1 MYSTVYSAAIDG
13 MNAEL
18 IKAEADISN
27 GLPVFQMVGYLSSEV
42 KEAKERVRAAIKNS
56 GYSLEPKKLVVNLS
70 PASVRKRGAS
80 FDLAIAMAI
89 LNAYGIVDG
98 KKTEKVLF
106 LGELGLNGEVEPVSG
121 VLPIVIQ
128 AKEWGFIRCVV
139 PKENEQEGKRI
150 KGIEVVGVRN
160 LQEAIGE
167 MDGRIKKEKD
177 TNLSDWESTY
187 RTPGSYGRVR
197 VVSGKSEMVKRTE
210 GNKGISGKFVGEEQE
225 KLEVKTGEE
234 GQEETEGKVE
244 EKDFQ
249 DIQGQ
254 AVLKR
259 AAEIAVAGQHNLLMI
274 GPPGSGKTM
283 VAERIPGLFP
293 PLEEAEQ
300 IEVSGIYSV
309 LGMLNKDQPL
319 ITRRPFR
326 QVHHTVTKAALIG
339 GGLYPAPGEISLAHK
354 GVLMLDEMAEFQRTV
369 LEVLRQPLETQE
381 IQITRT
387 RGTYRFP
394 ADFLLVAASNPCPC
408 GLYPSKECKCTQKE
422 IHQYLG
428 KISPPLLSRIDLCVE
443 APKVTYQQLNQSK
456 KEERT
461 EEIRERI
468 LKVRKIQKIRYS
480 DRNYQ
485 VNGRLPGAEVKK
497 ICILDPEAEYIMEKA
512 YDRWNMSARTCH
524 KVLKVARTIADMAGE
539 ERIKAEHLSEALGY
553 RVMEQG
559 EYRI

>member
-1 MYSTVYSAAIDG
+1 MQIKCEHSQRKTENVTQRKDLLKSKKGEMCLYSTVYSAAIDG

-128 AKEWGFIRCVV
+128 AKEWGFVRCVV

-150 KGIEVVGVRN
+150 KGIEVVGVWN
-160 LQEAIGE
+160 LQEAIG
-167 MDGRIKKEKD
+167 
-177 TNLSDWESTY
+177 
-187 RTPGSYGRVR
+187 V
-197 VVSGKSEMVKRTE
+197 
-210 GNKGISGKFVGEEQE
+210 ISGEFGGEEQE

-254 AVLKR
+254 VVLKR

-293 PLEEAEQ
+293 PLEEVEQ
-300 IEVSGIYSV
+300 IEISRIYSV
-309 LGMLNKDQPL
+309 LGMLNEEQPL

-354 GVLMLDEMAEFQRTV
+354 GVLMLDEMAEFQRPV

-428 KISPPLLSRIDLCVE
+428 KISTPLLSRIDLCVE

-461 EEIRERI
+461 EKIRERI

-480 DRNYQ
+480 GRNYQ

>member
-128 AKEWGFIRCVV
+128 AKEWGFVRCVV

-160 LQEAIGE
+160 LQEAIG
-167 MDGRIKKEKD
+167 
-177 TNLSDWESTY
+177 
-187 RTPGSYGRVR
+187 V
-197 VVSGKSEMVKRTE
+197 
-210 GNKGISGKFVGEEQE
+210 ISGEFGGEEQE

-300 IEVSGIYSV
+300 IEISRIYSV
-309 LGMLNKDQPL
+309 LGMLNEEQPL

-354 GVLMLDEMAEFQRTV
+354 GVLMLDEMAEFQRPV

>member
-1 MYSTVYSAAIDG
+1 MQIKREHSQRKTENVTQRKDLLKSKKGEMCLYSTVYSAAIDG

-128 AKEWGFIRCVV
+128 AKEWGFVRCVV

-160 LQEAIGE
+160 LQEAIG
-167 MDGRIKKEKD
+167 
-177 TNLSDWESTY
+177 
-187 RTPGSYGRVR
+187 V
-197 VVSGKSEMVKRTE
+197 
-210 GNKGISGKFVGEEQE
+210 ISGEFGGEEQE

-300 IEVSGIYSV
+300 IEISRIYSV
-309 LGMLNKDQPL
+309 LGMLNEEQPL

-354 GVLMLDEMAEFQRTV
+354 GVLMLDEMAEFQRPV

>member
-1 MYSTVYSAAIDG
+1 MQIKCEHSQRKTENVTQRKDLLKSKKGEMCLYSTVYSAAIDG

-128 AKEWGFIRCVV
+128 AKEWGFVRCVV

-150 KGIEVVGVRN
+150 KGIEVVGVWN
-160 LQEAIGE
+160 LQEAIG
-167 MDGRIKKEKD
+167 
-177 TNLSDWESTY
+177 
-187 RTPGSYGRVR
+187 V
-197 VVSGKSEMVKRTE
+197 
-210 GNKGISGKFVGEEQE
+210 ISGEFGGEEQE

-234 GQEETEGKVE
+234 GQEENEGKVE

-300 IEVSGIYSV
+300 IEISRIYSV
-309 LGMLNKDQPL
+309 LGMLNEEQPL

-354 GVLMLDEMAEFQRTV
+354 GVLMLDEMAEFQRPV

-428 KISPPLLSRIDLCVE
+428 KISTPLLSRIDLCVE

-461 EEIRERI
+461 EKIRERI

-480 DRNYQ
+480 GRNYQ

>member
-1 MYSTVYSAAIDG
+1 MQIKCEHSQRKTENVTQRKDLLKSKKGEMCLYSTVYSAAIDG

-128 AKEWGFIRCVV
+128 AKEWGFVRCVV

-150 KGIEVVGVRN
+150 KGIEVVGVWN
-160 LQEAIGE
+160 LQEAIGVIAGE
-167 MDGRIKKEKD
+167 FG
-177 TNLSDWESTY
+177 
-187 RTPGSYGRVR
+187 
-197 VVSGKSEMVKRTE
+197 
-210 GNKGISGKFVGEEQE
+210 GEEQE

-300 IEVSGIYSV
+300 IEISRIYSV
-309 LGMLNKDQPL
+309 LGMLNEEQPL

-354 GVLMLDEMAEFQRTV
+354 GVLMLDEMAEFQRPV

>member
-128 AKEWGFIRCVV
+128 AKEWGFVRCVV

-160 LQEAIGE
+160 LQEAIGVIAGE
-167 MDGRIKKEKD
+167 FG
-177 TNLSDWESTY
+177 
-187 RTPGSYGRVR
+187 
-197 VVSGKSEMVKRTE
+197 
-210 GNKGISGKFVGEEQE
+210 GEEQE

-300 IEVSGIYSV
+300 IEISRIYSV
-309 LGMLNKDQPL
+309 LGMLNEEQPL

-354 GVLMLDEMAEFQRTV
+354 GV
-369 LEVLRQPLETQE
+369 
-381 IQITRT
+381 
-387 RGTYRFP
+387 
-394 ADFLLVAASNPCPC
+394 
-408 GLYPSKECKCTQKE
+408 
-422 IHQYLG
+422 
-428 KISPPLLSRIDLCVE
+428 
-443 APKVTYQQLNQSK
+443 
-456 KEERT
+456 
-461 EEIRERI
+461 
-468 LKVRKIQKIRYS
+468 
-480 DRNYQ
+480 
-485 VNGRLPGAEVKK
+485 
-497 ICILDPEAEYIMEKA
+497 
-512 YDRWNMSARTCH
+512 
-524 KVLKVARTIADMAGE
+524 
-539 ERIKAEHLSEALGY
+539 
-553 RVMEQG
+553 
-559 EYRI
+559 

>member
-42 KEAKERVRAAIKNS
+42 KEAKERVRSAVKNS
-56 GYSLEPKKLVVNLS
+56 GYLLEPKKLVVNLS

-89 LNAYGIVDG
+89 LSAYGIVDG
-98 KKTEKVLF
+98 KKTEKTLF
-106 LGELGLNGEVEPVSG
+106 LGELGLNGEVEPVPG
-121 VLPIVIQ
+121 VLPIVIE
-128 AKEWGFIRCVV
+128 AKKWGFERCIV

-150 KGIEVVGVRN
+150 KEIEIVGVRN
-160 LQEAIGE
+160 LQDTIDVICGKITSEGEKNSDDTGKDRNSLDRGEAERKRNGCVQ
-167 MDGRIKKEKD
+167 IKPKSKA
-177 TNLSDWESTY
+177 TKQAKVN
-187 RTPGSYGRVR
+187 
-197 VVSGKSEMVKRTE
+197 SGKSNRKR
-210 GNKGISGKFVGEEQE
+210 
-225 KLEVKTGEE
+225 
-234 GQEETEGKVE
+234 QEEEKDWKE

-293 PLEEAEQ
+293 PLEEEEQ
-300 IEVSGIYSV
+300 IEISRIYSV
-309 LGMLNKDQPL
+309 LGMLNKEQPL
-319 ITRRPFR
+319 ITKRPFR

-339 GGLYPAPGEISLAHK
+339 GGLYPSPGEISLAHK
-354 GVLMLDEMAEFQRTV
+354 GVLMLDEMAEFQRPV

-387 RGTYRFP
+387 NGTYLFP
-394 ADFLLVAASNPCPC
+394 ADFLLIGASNPCPC
-408 GLYPSKECKCTQKE
+408 GLYPSRECRCTQKE

-428 KISPPLLSRIDLCVE
+428 RISPPLLSRIDLCVE
-443 APKVTYQQLNQSK
+443 APRVTYQQLNQSE
-456 KEERT
+456 KEEGT
-461 EEIRERI
+461 AEIRTRI
-468 LKVRKIQKIRYS
+468 LKVRKIQKERYEGQS
-480 DRNYQ
+480 YQ
-485 VNGRLPGAEVKK
+485 VNGRVPGAEVKK
-497 ICILDPEAEYIMEKA
+497 VCILEREAEYIMEKA

-539 ERIKAEHLSEALGY
+539 EKIKAEHLSEALGY

>member
-1 MYSTVYSAAIDG
+1 MQIKREHSQRKTENVTQRKDLLKSKKGEMCLYSTVYSAAIDG

-128 AKEWGFIRCVV
+128 AKEWGFVRCVV

-160 LQEAIGE
+160 LQEAIG
-167 MDGRIKKEKD
+167 
-177 TNLSDWESTY
+177 
-187 RTPGSYGRVR
+187 V
-197 VVSGKSEMVKRTE
+197 
-210 GNKGISGKFVGEEQE
+210 ISGEFGGEEQE

-234 GQEETEGKVE
+234 GQEENEGKVE

-300 IEVSGIYSV
+300 IEISRIYSV
-309 LGMLNKDQPL
+309 LGMLNEEQPL

-354 GVLMLDEMAEFQRTV
+354 GVLMLDEMAEFQRPV

>member
-1 MYSTVYSAAIDG
+1 MQIKREHSQRKTENVTQRKDLLKSKKGEMCLYSTVYSAAIDG

-128 AKEWGFIRCVV
+128 AKEWGFVRCVV

-160 LQEAIGE
+160 LQEAIG
-167 MDGRIKKEKD
+167 
-177 TNLSDWESTY
+177 
-187 RTPGSYGRVR
+187 V
-197 VVSGKSEMVKRTE
+197 
-210 GNKGISGKFVGEEQE
+210 ISGEFGGEEQE

-234 GQEETEGKVE
+234 GQEENEGKVE

-300 IEVSGIYSV
+300 IEISRIYSV
-309 LGMLNKDQPL
+309 LGMLNEEQPL

-354 GVLMLDEMAEFQRTV
+354 GVLMLDEMAEFQRPV

-461 EEIRERI
+461 EKIRERI

>member
-1 MYSTVYSAAIDG
+1 MQIKCEHSQRKTENVTQRKDLLKSKKGEMCLYSTVYSAAIDG

-106 LGELGLNGEVEPVSG
+106 LGELGLNGEVESVSG
-121 VLPIVIQ
+121 VLPIVIR
-128 AKEWGFIRCVV
+128 AKEWGFVRCVV

-160 LQEAIGE
+160 LQEAIG
-167 MDGRIKKEKD
+167 
-177 TNLSDWESTY
+177 
-187 RTPGSYGRVR
+187 V
-197 VVSGKSEMVKRTE
+197 
-210 GNKGISGKFVGEEQE
+210 ISGEFGGEEQE

-300 IEVSGIYSV
+300 IEISRIYSV
-309 LGMLNKDQPL
+309 LGMLNEEQPL

-354 GVLMLDEMAEFQRTV
+354 GVLMLDEMAEFQRPV

-461 EEIRERI
+461 EKIRERI

-480 DRNYQ
+480 GRNYQ

>member
-1 MYSTVYSAAIDG
+1 MQIKCEHSQRKTENVTQRKDLLKSKKGEMCLYSTVYSAAIDG

-128 AKEWGFIRCVV
+128 AKEWGFVRCVV

-150 KGIEVVGVRN
+150 KGIEVVGVWN
-160 LQEAIGE
+160 LQEAIG
-167 MDGRIKKEKD
+167 
-177 TNLSDWESTY
+177 
-187 RTPGSYGRVR
+187 V
-197 VVSGKSEMVKRTE
+197 
-210 GNKGISGKFVGEEQE
+210 ISGEFGGEEQE

-300 IEVSGIYSV
+300 IEISRIYSV
-309 LGMLNKDQPL
+309 LGMLNEEQPL

-354 GVLMLDEMAEFQRTV
+354 GVLMLDEMAEFQRPV

>member
-1 MYSTVYSAAIDG
+1 MQIKCEHSQRKTENVTQRKDLLKSKKGEMCLYSTVYSAAIDG

-128 AKEWGFIRCVV
+128 AKEWGFVRCVV

-150 KGIEVVGVRN
+150 KGIEVVGVWN
-160 LQEAIGE
+160 LQEAIG
-167 MDGRIKKEKD
+167 
-177 TNLSDWESTY
+177 
-187 RTPGSYGRVR
+187 V
-197 VVSGKSEMVKRTE
+197 
-210 GNKGISGKFVGEEQE
+210 ISGEFGGEEQE

-254 AVLKR
+254 VVLKR

-300 IEVSGIYSV
+300 IEISRIYSV
-309 LGMLNKDQPL
+309 LGMLNEEQPL
-319 ITRRPFR
+319 ITRRPFC

-354 GVLMLDEMAEFQRTV
+354 GVLMLDEMAEFQRPV

-428 KISPPLLSRIDLCVE
+428 KISTPLLSRIDLCVE

-461 EEIRERI
+461 EKIRERI

-480 DRNYQ
+480 GRNYQ

>member
-1 MYSTVYSAAIDG
+1 MQIKREHSQRKTENVTQRKDLLKSKKGEMCLYSTVYSAAIDG

-128 AKEWGFIRCVV
+128 AKEWGFVRCVV

-150 KGIEVVGVRN
+150 KEIEVVGVRN
-160 LQEAIGE
+160 LQEAIGVIAGE
-167 MDGRIKKEKD
+167 FG
-177 TNLSDWESTY
+177 
-187 RTPGSYGRVR
+187 
-197 VVSGKSEMVKRTE
+197 
-210 GNKGISGKFVGEEQE
+210 GEEQE

-300 IEVSGIYSV
+300 IEISRIYSV
-309 LGMLNKDQPL
+309 LGMLNEEQPL

-354 GVLMLDEMAEFQRTV
+354 GVLMLDEMAEFQRPV

>member
-1 MYSTVYSAAIDG
+1 MQIKCEHSQRKTENVTQRKDLLKSKKGEMCLYSTVYSAAIDG

-128 AKEWGFIRCVV
+128 AKEWGFVRCVV

-150 KGIEVVGVRN
+150 KGIEVVGVWN
-160 LQEAIGE
+160 LQEAIG
-167 MDGRIKKEKD
+167 
-177 TNLSDWESTY
+177 
-187 RTPGSYGRVR
+187 V
-197 VVSGKSEMVKRTE
+197 
-210 GNKGISGKFVGEEQE
+210 ISGEFGGEEQE

-234 GQEETEGKVE
+234 GQEENEGKVE

-300 IEVSGIYSV
+300 IEISRIYSV
-309 LGMLNKDQPL
+309 LGMLNEEQPL

-354 GVLMLDEMAEFQRTV
+354 GVLMLDEMAEFQRPV

-461 EEIRERI
+461 EKIRERI

-480 DRNYQ
+480 GRNYQ

>member
-1 MYSTVYSAAIDG
+1 MQIKCEHSQRKTENVTQRKDLLKSKKGEMCLYSTVYSAAIDG

-128 AKEWGFIRCVV
+128 AKEWGFVRCVV

-150 KGIEVVGVRN
+150 KGIEVVGVWN
-160 LQEAIGE
+160 LQEAIG
-167 MDGRIKKEKD
+167 
-177 TNLSDWESTY
+177 
-187 RTPGSYGRVR
+187 V
-197 VVSGKSEMVKRTE
+197 
-210 GNKGISGKFVGEEQE
+210 ISGEFGGEEQE

-254 AVLKR
+254 VVLKR

-293 PLEEAEQ
+293 PLEEVEQ
-300 IEVSGIYSV
+300 IEISRIYSV
-309 LGMLNKDQPL
+309 LGMLNEEQPL

-354 GVLMLDEMAEFQRTV
+354 GVLMLDEMAEFQRPV

-422 IHQYLG
+422 IHQYIG

-461 EEIRERI
+461 EKIRERI

-480 DRNYQ
+480 GRNYQ